1 MSDQQMFALQDESKL
16 GGKNKL
22 QSFSSEDGVF
32 TGAYNKKNHCINII
46 KSVWSSLVLLNQI
59 QHELAVKSTTSEK
72 TGLF

>member
-46 KSVWSSLVLLNQI
+46 KSV
-59 QHELAVKSTTSEK
+59 
-72 TGLF
+72 

>member
-32 TGAYNKKNHCINII
+32 TGAYNKKK
-46 KSVWSSLVLLNQI
+46 KSL
-59 QHELAVKSTTSEK
+59 H
-72 TGLF
+72 